1 MTKSGG
7 FFPHSLLKSCPMTKL
22 KLSLHVTNRMWLADS
37 VIRNGTITPLWQSL
51 RNYFVF
57 DQVLNP
63 LWYILFAIGQI
74 FTVVNG
80 QMLNNDL
87 AVGSQ
92 THTVDKCQMTS
103 TAATEWRPH
112 IQEIIAPN
120 FIFIT
125 FLIDGFP
132 SQRSIKNRFG
142 QLLQKIIQLE
152 NNIKFKYVFFEH
164 TKMFRKQKHET

>member
-1 MTKSGG
+1 MTWINQSPIKNDFQSFNRSNVQLCSLDETQLSMTSSSLTKSGG

-120 FIFIT
+120 FI
-125 FLIDGFP
+125 L
-132 SQRSIKNRFG
+132 
-142 QLLQKIIQLE
+142 
-152 NNIKFKYVFFEH
+152 
-164 TKMFRKQKHET
+164 